1 MLMRQKLQLRLL
13 MYASFSRYA
22 SSSLCTTG
30 LANSSLCEIITTRL
44 LALRKTLTERAVVLY
59 ILAHC

>member
-1 MLMRQKLQLRLL
+1 MFLRQKLLSGVL
-13 MYASFSRYA
+13 MHASYTSYA